1 MTCGSHE
8 EIQSVHS
15 WSFWLFLVKVWRAY
29 LRSFFPHPVKIPIP
43 ETTISSRGH
52 LKLTAA
58 KARLEQGMLLGHS
71 EHPEV
76 FSAGDEDAHHAL
88 PTATLGAEPAA
99 PRGAYG
105 ISQLGHGE
113 QLCKG
118 KQSRFCSCMFVLK
131 VF

>member
-29 LRSFFPHPVKIPIP
+29 LKSFFPHPVKIPIP

-71 EHPEV
+71 EQRWFLQGMKMLIMLCPQLHLEPNQQLPGEHMAFPNWDTV
-76 FSAGDEDAHHAL
+76 SSSARESR
-88 PTATLGAEPAA
+88 AA
-99 PRGAYG
+99 SAAA
-105 ISQLGHGE
+105 
-113 QLCKG
+113 
-118 KQSRFCSCMFVLK
+118 CSC
-131 VF
+131 